1 VTVELTERA
10 AKDLAAIRRA
20 QPAIHDRILR
30 KIQTLAVSP
39 TAGKPLVG
47 PLKGKW
53 SLRVGE
59 YRAIYELDKRTICIL
74 TVSHRKEVY
83 R

>member
-1 VTVELTERA
+1 VRLELTNRA
-10 AKDLAAIRRA
+10 AKDLDKLERA
-20 QPAIHDRILR
+20 QPGQWVRVIA
-30 KIQTLAVSP
+30 KIKVLADDP
-39 TAGKPLVG
+39 RLGKPLVG

-59 YRAIYELDKRTICIL
+59 YRIIYELRSNAVVVL
-74 TVSHRKEVY
+74 TVHHRKDVY